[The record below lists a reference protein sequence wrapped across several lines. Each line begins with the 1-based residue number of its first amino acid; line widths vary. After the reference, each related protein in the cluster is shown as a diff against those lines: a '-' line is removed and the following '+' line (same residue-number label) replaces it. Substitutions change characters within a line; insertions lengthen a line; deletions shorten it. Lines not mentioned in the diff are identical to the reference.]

1 MANPYRHYASGEP
14 YNDDFKIE
22 KNYMKVLYRPGMA
35 VQARELTQSQ
45 TYLNNQL
52 AALGGYF
59 FKDGTPIDGAKI
71 SYSTNQPIMRIDVP
85 SSKEPEKFIQDSI
98 LQTVFEGGYSG
109 QEILVTDYYIRTHKG
124 VDEYYLMFSYMG
136 SILKEGETFKTTANG
151 TEVTFTMI
159 GNPMNALIASCSEG
173 TIFVD
178 GYFIYVPKTSK
189 NLIVCIIPNK
199 PEGTALPTSLEVIN
213 YNTYVNTEYHIG
225 FDIHRNEITS
235 AIDATLNDNAL
246 GSYNYKAPGAN
257 RYQITATLAAY
268 EKEKVP
274 AVNQN
279 RGFDFIPGIIIKDGV
294 LIKEQPLENDG
305 NLRDLLARRTYE
317 ESGSYTVN
325 PWKIQVKDHTE
336 DNSKY
341 IVSIE
346 PGMGYIYGYRV
357 SSLVSQELE
366 VDKPREPLERKGN
379 VDYIADGV
387 YTYAKYSDSNSDNY
401 TFHAIQ
407 AYKFPDFLKM
417 EDVYV
422 MPVTGENGYNNVTP
436 LGVCKITDLYKQGSY
451 FIVYLTDVNDIVG
464 AFGSAK
470 SLVSKIDVD
479 DNVTTPKFI
488 NLRLNED
495 NCAELYGTDAPKIIP
510 TGYSM
515 VTPAINKNNYF
526 DGSLEYSFIKTSVF
540 EAKTED
546 SISCTNDSDL
556 IEFDNI
562 NGIIYIYEASTGKH
576 IDVTNLKTNPHSSA
590 INTVKITHQNR
601 GSIFKEG
608 EKYIVCGRYTKKNGN
623 SRTKTIVD
631 RDENNQPIVDTFLID
646 GTDKTDIVTL
656 SHEDIIDIVSIKK
669 KGDNSTNYLLNN
681 SVSITLDNGQTD
693 YLYDNGKVIGMKSVY
708 NAAGCTSSQEFEITY
723 RYYKHSGTS
732 GPFVASSY
740 ISDTNNN
747 IMDVDDLYTTLPV
760 YRSKTTGKIYK
771 LRDCLDFR
779 IKRSELGTINHFP
792 NARTRLEY
800 DLGVYLPRIDAVW
813 VDKNG
818 NFGITKGIPS
828 QAPEPP
834 EEKDGVMTIYYLY
847 NEAYGENINI
857 KYINNQRHTMSDI
870 TSIENRLTNV
880 ENVLSLSLLEQSAV
894 NMQITDE
901 DGLNRYKSGIF
912 TDAFNSYDNSDFT
925 HEDWNASIDA
935 VECSIRPLYDCQEM
949 PFDVKLEDNSTVQ
962 KFDNVI
968 LTLKPDAPIN
978 GEYPIFAQNTAI
990 SEPTNIQ
997 SLMFYVWTGALKLT
1011 PSIDT
1016 WVTDLGNI
1024 LVSETWVETPKPPT
1038 AYRTWSV
1045 STTTDVKTSTKTST
1059 STQRRNANDG
1069 WGSYWTDTYR
1079 TTATTKTATIQTK
1092 TTTETTSYNGSWTT
1106 SNVYTQMES
1115 QDTYMRDRLIEYSLK
1130 GMRPGM
1136 VVSACMDN
1144 IPLTLLDTNGIDPTK
1159 DPNKGETYVSHRTI
1173 DNKGCLIGT
1182 FRIPEKMTVGTKL
1195 VEFFDAENTS
1205 AASAEYSANGKTVWT
1220 NVDRTYIRTW
1230 TALVSTNTVTSY
1242 SQKNLGTTKKTTKV
1256 GSVYRNLDPIAESF
1270 YIDSPNGIM
1279 LESIDLYFA
1288 KKDKDKNVN
1297 VEIIVVECEN
1307 GYPSQTMVPFSRVSI
1322 TPDEV
1327 TEILFDDDTK
1337 RLYYLITDDFGN
1349 KQRKYIESVDE
1360 LNTCATNF
1368 KFDNPLYLHPET
1380 EYAFIVI
1387 APSYDYEIYTST
1399 LGKADLVTGIG
1410 IKEQPYI
1417 GSMFKSQNLRTWTAE
1432 QLSDITFRIHKYS
1445 FKNNA
1450 TGSVTFDIRNPAK
1463 EFEVAQETLALNTF
1477 VPNQTNIE
1485 YWYKWIGKDPVQ
1497 FNNKEDIFNKS
1508 IMTIKDET
1516 DGKASLSITCNLST
1530 TDENISPIIDLE
1542 QVYGIFTNNKVTNT
1556 SDKPVI
1562 QNVLDEK
1569 KYLYYC
1575 GTYISNP
1582 VALENDGE
1590 DLRVILDAILP
1601 NDSGIKVYF
1610 KTTSYNPLF
1619 LNRGSMGYCISE
1631 NDILSSIGKTLQV
1644 YYYGTYTVRENNAN
1658 VTKTG
1663 FMTPYSD
1670 VNIEPPKCI
1679 ISGYSD
1685 GKVYVRSI
1693 SDQTVFKNVTD
1704 DAQPET
1710 GVYLLPVL
1718 NETHIDCP
1726 EWTSATAATGA
1737 YKEGS
1742 YVIYDGF
1749 IWKANRNPGVNTP
1762 SEYSIVWDKIKSI
1775 KVVSKV
1781 QTDNNVVWRP
1791 MTSEVIDINTTKNSS
1806 SLATEENFKEYTFY
1820 PELEI
1825 ESDFSDFVIR
1835 IDLYS
1840 MNKVDVPRVKNLRA
1854 IALV

>member
-1 MANPYRHYASGEP
+1 MANPYRHNDSILNTTP
-14 YNDDFKIE
+14 YHDDFKPE
-22 KNYMKVLYRPGMA
+22 KNYMKVLFRPSMA

-85 SSKEPEKFIQDSI
+85 QSRDPEDYIQRFI
-98 LQTVFEGGYSG
+98 LQGVFKGEYTKDTDS
-109 QEILVTDYYIRTHKG
+109 ILVTDYYIRTHEG
-124 VDEYYLMFSYMG
+124 VKEYYLMFSYMG
-136 SILKEGETFKTTANG
+136 SILKEGDTFKTVAADG
-151 TEVTFTMI
+151 TEVTFKMI
-159 GNPMNALIASCSEG
+159 GSPMNALIASCSEG

-178 GYFIYVPKTSK
+178 GYFIYVPKTTR

-199 PEGTALPTSLEVIN
+199 PEETALPTSLEVTN
-213 YNTYVNTEYHIG
+213 YNTYANTEYHIG
-225 FDIHRNEITS
+225 FDIYRKVISSSE
-235 AIDATLNDNAL
+235 DDTLNDNAL

-268 EKEKVP
+268 EKSKVP
-274 AVNQN
+274 AVNTN
-279 RGFDFIPGIIIKDGV
+279 GVFDFIPGIIIKNGV

-325 PWKIQVKDHTE
+325 PWKIQVKDHSE

-341 IVSIE
+341 VVSVE

-357 SSLVSQELE
+357 SSLVSQDLE
-366 VDKPREPLERKGN
+366 VDKPRTHLERNGN

-387 YTYAKYSDSNSDNY
+387 YTYAKYSDVDNTNY
-401 TFHAIQ
+401 NFHAVQ
-407 AYKFPDFLKM
+407 AHEFPDFLKM

-422 MPVTGENGYNNVTP
+422 MPVTGEHGYAEVTP
-436 LGVCKITDLYKQGSY
+436 LGTCKITDLYKQGSY

-470 SLVSKIDVD
+470 SLVSKRDVD
-479 DNVTTPKFI
+479 GGVDTPKFVNI
-488 NLRLNED
+488 RLNED

-515 VTPAINKNNYF
+515 VTPTINKDNYF
-526 DGSLEYSFIKTSVF
+526 DGSLEYSFIQTHRVTAKNTKTLSF
-540 EAKTED
+540 TLNNNLME
-546 SISCTNDSDL
+546 I
-556 IEFDNI
+556 DNT
-562 NGIIYIYEASTGKH
+562 NGIIYIYDATNGKH
-576 IDVTNLKTNPHSSA
+576 IDVTNLRTIPTPSATNLVTIS
-590 INTVKITHQNR
+590 HQETDANV
-601 GSIFKEG
+601 FVEG
-608 EKYIVCGRYTKKNGN
+608 REYVVCGRYTTKNG
-623 SRTKTIVD
+623 SVRTKTVVETTETVLLN
-631 RDENNQPIVDTFLID
+631 EN
-646 GTDKTDIVTL
+646 TDVITL
-656 SHEDIIDIVSIKK
+656 QNEDIIDVVSIKSSK
-669 KGDNSTNYLLNN
+669 QDSPNYKD
-681 SVSITLDNGQTD
+681 VSISLDNGQTD
-693 YLYDNGKVIGMKSVY
+693 YLYDYGKISGMKNVY
-708 NAAGCTSSQEFEITY
+708 TAAGYTTGTQTFSITY
-723 RYYKHSGTS
+723 RYYSHSQS
-732 GPFVASSY
+732 NGPFVASSY
-740 ISDTNNN
+740 VSTTNATALG
-747 IMDVDDLYTTLPV
+747 VEDLYTKIPV

-779 IKRSELGTINHFP
+779 IKKSELGIINHFP
-792 NARTRLEY
+792 NARTKLGY

-901 DGLNRYKSGIF
+901 EGLNRYKSGIF

-935 VECSIRPLYDCQEM
+935 VECSIRPLYDCQEI
-949 PFDVKLEDNSTVQ
+949 PFDVKLEDNTTVQ
-962 KFDNVI
+962 TLDNVI
-968 LTLKPDAPIN
+968 LTLKPDAPDAN
-978 GEYPIFAQNTAI
+978 GEYPIFAQNTAL
-990 SEPTNIQ
+990 SEQTNIQ

-1045 STTTDVKTSTKTST
+1045 STTTDIKTSTKTST
-1059 STQRRNANDG
+1059 STRRRNANDG
-1069 WGSYWTDTYR
+1069 WGSYWTDTYK

-1115 QDTYMRDRLIEYSLK
+1115 QDTYMRVRDIKYSLK

-1136 VVSACMDN
+1136 IVEALMDSVPLELTNN
-1144 IPLTLLDTNGIDPTK
+1144 IVNKDGTL
-1159 DPNKGETYVSHRTI
+1159 E
-1173 DNKGCLIGT
+1173 GT
-1182 FRIPEKMTVGTKL
+1182 FTIPEKMTVGTKL

-1242 SQKNLGTTKKTTKV
+1242 AQKNLGTTTTTTKV
-1256 GSVYRNLDPIAESF
+1256 SSVYRNLDPIAESF

-1288 KKDKDKNVN
+1288 RKDEKVN

-1307 GYPSQTMVPFSRVSI
+1307 GYPSQTMVPFSRVSKSPSEVNV
-1322 TPDEV
+1322 TPYEDLEN
-1327 TEILFDDDTK
+1327 K
-1337 RLYYLITDDFGN
+1337 RVSYPA
-1349 KQRKYIESVDE
+1349 K
-1360 LNTCATNF
+1360 TNF

-1387 APSYDYEIYTST
+1387 APSYNYEIYTST

-1432 QLSDITFRIHKYS
+1432 QLSDITFRIHKYA
-1445 FKNNA
+1445 FKTNS
-1450 TGSVTFDIRNPAK
+1450 TGSVTFDIRTPAK
-1463 EFEVAQETLALNTF
+1463 EFEVAEETLALNTF

-1508 IMTIKDET
+1508 IMTIKNET

-1542 QVYGIFTNNKVTNT
+1542 QVYGIFTNNKVTDT

-1562 QNVLDEK
+1562 KNVLDEK

-1582 VALENDGE
+1582 VTLENDGE

-1601 NDSGIKVYF
+1601 SDSGIKVYF

-1619 LNRGSMGYCISE
+1619 VSRGSYGYCISE
-1631 NDILSSIGKTLQV
+1631 NDILSNIGKTLQV
-1644 YYYGTYTVRENNAN
+1644 YYYKTYTVRENNTN
-1658 VTKTG
+1658 VSKVG
-1663 FMTPYSD
+1663 FVSPYTD

-1693 SDQTVFKNVTD
+1693 SDQEVFKNITD

-1749 IWKANRNPGVNTP
+1749 IWRANRNPDRNTP

>member
-14 YNDDFKIE
+14 YYDDFDPK
-22 KNYMKVLYRPGMA
+22 KNYMKVLYRPSMA

-85 SSKEPEKFIQDSI
+85 NTRDPEDFIQRFI
-98 LQTVFEGGYSG
+98 LQAVFKGNYSG
-109 QEILVTDYYIRTHKG
+109 QEVLITDYYIRENEGTT
-124 VDEYYLMFSYMG
+124 EYYLMFSYMG
-136 SILKEGETFKTTANG
+136 SILRDGESFKTIAANG
-151 TEVTFTMI
+151 SEIIFTMI
-159 GNPMNALIASCSEG
+159 GSPMNALIASCSEG
-173 TIFVD
+173 TVFVD
-178 GYFIYVPKTSK
+178 GYFIYVPQTTR
-189 NLIVCIIPNK
+189 NLIVSIINDTTK
-199 PEGTALPTSLEVIN
+199 DK
-213 YNTYVNTEYHIG
+213 EYHIG
-225 FDIHRNEITS
+225 FDIHRREITS
-235 AIDATLNDNAL
+235 VEDSSLNDNAL

-274 AVNQN
+274 AVNTN
-279 RGFDFIPGIIIKDGV
+279 GVFDFIPGIIIKDGI
-294 LIKEQPLENDG
+294 LIKEQPMEMDG

-325 PWKIQVKDHTE
+325 PWKVQVKDHPT

-366 VDKPREPLERKGN
+366 VDKPRTYLERSGN
-379 VDYIADGV
+379 IDYIADGV
-387 YTYAKYSDSNSDNY
+387 YTYAKYSDIDSNDY

-407 AYKFPDFLKM
+407 AHEFPEFLKM

-422 MPVTGENGYNNVTP
+422 MPVSGESDYENVTP
-436 LGVCKITDLYKQGSY
+436 LGTCKITDLYKQGSY

-470 SLVSKIDVD
+470 SLVSKEDVD
-479 DNVTTPKFI
+479 GNVDNPKFV

-495 NCAELYGTDAPKIIP
+495 NCAELYGTDTPKIIP
-510 TGYSM
+510 TGYTM
-515 VTPAINKNNYF
+515 VTPTINKDNYF
-526 DGSLEYSFIKTSVF
+526 DGSLEYSFIQTHKVT
-540 EAKTED
+540 AKNTKSLSFTLNNNLME
-546 SISCTNDSDL
+546 I
-556 IEFDNI
+556 DNT
-562 NGIIYIYEASTGKH
+562 NGIIYIYDNTNGKH
-576 IDVTNLKTNPHSSA
+576 IDVTNLRTIPTPSATNLVTIS
-590 INTVKITHQNR
+590 HQETDANV
-601 GSIFKEG
+601 FVEG
-608 EKYIVCGRYTKKNGN
+608 VEYVVCGRYTTKSG
-623 SRTKTIVD
+623 SVRTKSVYETTESVSISS
-631 RDENNQPIVDTFLID
+631 T
-646 GTDKTDIVTL
+646 TDVVTL
-656 SHEDIIDIVSIKK
+656 KNEDIIEIVSIK
-669 KGDNSTNYLLNN
+669 NSTDSSSKNYLEDEDV
-681 SVSITLDNGQTD
+681 SVTLDNGQTD
-693 YLYDNGKVIGMKSVY
+693 YLYDYGKISGMSSVY
-708 NAAGCTSSQEFEITY
+708 AASGATGETTFNITY
-723 RYYKHSGTS
+723 KYYGHSQTN

-740 ISDTNNN
+740 VTDSNASA
-747 IMDVDDLYTTLPV
+747 MGVDDLYTNLPV

-779 IKRSELGTINHFP
+779 IKRSELGIINHFP
-792 NARTRLEY
+792 NARTKLEF
-800 DLGVYLPRIDAVW
+800 DVGVYLPRIDAVW

-818 NFGITKGIPS
+818 NFGVTKGIPS

-912 TDAFNSYDNSDFT
+912 TDGFSSYDNSDFT

-935 VECSIRPLYDCQEM
+935 VECSIRPLYDCQEI
-949 PFDVKLEDNSTVQ
+949 PFDVKLEDNNTVQ
-962 KFDNVI
+962 TLDNVI

-978 GEYPIFAQNTAI
+978 GEYPIFAQNTAL

-1045 STTTDVKTSTKTST
+1045 STTTDIKTSTKTST
-1059 STQRRNANDG
+1059 STSRRNANDG

-1115 QDTYMRDRLIEYSLK
+1115 QDTYMRVRDIKYSLK

-1136 VVSACMDN
+1136 KVEALMDSV
-1144 IPLTLLDTNGIDPTK
+1144 PLTLSNNIVKSDGTL
-1159 DPNKGETYVSHRTI
+1159 E
-1173 DNKGCLIGT
+1173 GT
-1182 FRIPEKMTVGTKL
+1182 FTIPEKMTVGTKL

-1242 SQKNLGTTKKTTKV
+1242 SQKNLGTTTNTTKV
-1256 GSVYRNLDPIAESF
+1256 SSVYRNLDPIAESF

-1288 KKDKDKNVN
+1288 KKDEKVN

-1307 GYPSQTMVPFSRVSI
+1307 GYPSQTMVPFSRVSKS
-1322 TPDEV
+1322 PSEV
-1327 TEILFDDDTK
+1327 NVTSYTDLETK
-1337 RLYYLITDDFGN
+1337 KVAYPA
-1349 KQRKYIESVDE
+1349 K
-1360 LNTCATNF
+1360 TNF

-1387 APSYDYEIYTST
+1387 TPSYNYEIYTST

-1450 TGSVTFDIRNPAK
+1450 TGSVTFDIRTPAE

-1485 YWYKWIGKDPVQ
+1485 YWYQWNGKDPVQ

-1508 IMTIKDET
+1508 IMTIKNEENT
-1516 DGKASLSITCNLST
+1516 KASLTITCKLST

-1556 SDKPVI
+1556 SEKPVI
-1562 QNVLDEK
+1562 DSVLKKD

-1619 LNRGSMGYCISE
+1619 LNRGSKGYCISE
-1631 NDILSSIGKTLQV
+1631 NDILSNIGKTLQV

-1693 SDQTVFKNVTD
+1693 SDQNVFKNVTD
-1704 DAQPET
+1704 DTQPET

-1726 EWTSATAATGA
+1726 LWESVKASQGV

-1749 IWKANRNPGVNTP
+1749 IWRANRNPGVNTP
-1762 SEYSIVWDKIKSI
+1762 SEYSILWDKIKSI
-1775 KVVSKV
+1775 KVISTVK
-1781 QTDNNVVWRP
+1781 TDNNVVWRP

-1806 SLATEENFKEYTFY
+1806 SLATEENFKEYTYY